1 MLIFLTEKNGEAP
14 CAYFSYVLNFF
25 EVQRVH
31 VLIFHVLIKKGVYS
45 KVGGIF
51 SLDRADICRKDAR
64 RADDKGILLC

>member
-31 VLIFHVLIKKGVYS
+31 VLIKEECTNVSSTTLPKWIVAVS
-45 KVGGIF
+45 
-51 SLDRADICRKDAR
+51 
-64 RADDKGILLC
+64 

>member
-31 VLIFHVLIKKGVYS
+31 VLIFHVLIKKSVLMLAALHYLNG
-45 KVGGIF
+45 
-51 SLDRADICRKDAR
+51 
-64 RADDKGILLC
+64 LLQCHNFFFTKNVT